1 MRAEELIQLVR
12 RQPFAPLRVHMT
24 DGTAYDLYHPDQMIV
39 QRQCV
44 DIGVKPDRQAG
55 VVERVERFSLLHV
68 VRVEP
73 LAEASEAPGEDG
85 NGA

>member
-1 MRAEELIQLVR
+1 MRAEEFAELLHTR
-12 RQPFAPLRVHMT
+12 PFTPLRVHMT
-24 DGTAYDLYHPDQMIV
+24 DGTAYDLHHPDQIII

-44 DIGVKPDRQAG
+44 DIGVKPDRQTR

-73 LAEASEAPGEDG
+73 
-85 NGA
+85 